1 MADPL
6 ASVQTDPNETR
17 MAKQDNSLVRT
28 LLESIVQGVGQ
39 CTRSESKSELS
50 DWPTMRRM
58 DLGLKLE
65 AKMEL
70 SSKSE

>member
-28 LLESIVQGVGQ
+28 LLESRVQGVGQ

-50 DWPTMRRM
+50 DLPTMLRM
-58 DLGLKLE
+58 DSGLKLE

>member
-28 LLESIVQGVGQ
+28 LLESRVQGVGQ
-39 CTRSESKSELS
+39 CARSESKSELS